1 MWASPNPGA
10 DPMLPNYLQA
20 MPQFLMYLGLGA
32 LLLGVFWSLYT
43 WLTSHDEMAL
53 IRAGNSS
60 AALMLIGALI
70 GFLLPLCN
78 AIAQRTTAMA
88 LIQWAVLAMLI
99 QLGVYALL
107 RLIWPSLHQAIEEDR
122 VSMALLAGF
131 LSVAAGW
138 INSAAMP

>member
-1 MWASPNPGA
+1 
-10 DPMLPNYLQA
+10 MLPNYLQA

-32 LLLGVFWSLYT
+32 LLLGVFCSLYM
-43 WLTSHDEMAL
+43 WLTKHDEMAL

-60 AALMLIGALI
+60 AALMLVGALT
-70 GFLLPLCN
+70 GFLLPLCT

-88 LIQWAVLAMLI
+88 LIQWAMLAMLV
-99 QLGVYALL
+99 QLAVYALL
-107 RLIWPSLHQAIEEDR
+107 RLMLPSLHQDIEDDR